1 MTTTTPFAGSC
12 APGAPACVETT
23 TVTGFPLDHA
33 SRSGVCNVTW
43 SKQTRQPAAAEP
55 ASGASPRIAK
65 AKTRTIRPMGHLRL
79 LELPS
84 LQRLAW
90 TGSHPRII
98 RSVDRQDGP
107 PQAGL
112 AGAPYELWFG
122 FAASL
127 VPQALAAVLGGY
139 GRIITIL
146 PIAATVSIVDLA
158 AVAAAAPPPPADPRA
173 GPGAASL

>member
-1 MTTTTPFAGSC
+1 M
-12 APGAPACVETT
+12 
-23 TVTGFPLDHA
+23 
-33 SRSGVCNVTW
+33 
-43 SKQTRQPAAAEP
+43 
-55 ASGASPRIAK
+55 
-65 AKTRTIRPMGHLRL
+65 

-158 AVAAAAPPPPADPRA
+158 AVAVAGLQLRDDRRA
-173 GPGAASL
+173 GRATHWLVWATLVAAGVWLLYALYFGVVYLMVQVLCINQLCRGALR